1 MISDDTNLFQ
11 NLKLSKQIEE
21 TNNDGDSTLNEIS
34 YGPGVVQKLCARFL
48 QLSKEHNAV
57 SLIRSPRFKRRKSSA
72 ENNYTVIS
80 EIRRCSTRT
89 LTTSNLKNKVFLN
102 TAKRSLNF
110 GDEQKNELNL
120 VPAVKDFK
128 QHSQQTVDTAEL
140 NDTYL
145 YHAILIPG
153 NTRANR
159 KAKKIESIREKFE
172 KISAISSILPHEKF
186 NKVRFRRGCSS
197 SGVNNESLNRKS
209 ELVETQGEI
218 RKVRHDGCFE
228 IEQDKGN
235 MQLPVPTNTVKV
247 LVKSEPSDDG
257 NLTVTDL
264 SAVSSVSS
272 LSNFE
277 VNEVPPQIKERTE
290 ILLVKC
296 QANGSPAK

>member
-21 TNNDGDSTLNEIS
+21 TNNDGDSTLNG
-34 YGPGVVQKLCARFL
+34 YF
-48 QLSKEHNAV
+48 EHNAV

-218 RKVRHDGCFE
+218 RKVRHDGTQKFWLYYLSYRRCFE

-247 LVKSEPSDDG
+247 PVKSEPSDDG